1 VKKDGILVF
10 LAFFSL
16 FALLSYFYTPDLRT
30 DAIQHFLHAINAV
43 SQFNIRDIV
52 VNIWTK
58 PIPLVL
64 YGIPGLAGL
73 FFARLA
79 SVVLVLLTACFTLDL
94 ARRFIRN
101 MEESPALTVVFF
113 LMLVPVFLQTFMTMT
128 ELPAAFVLSFGL
140 YLFYS
145 RKAYLAAFLVT
156 GFLPLARVECSLI
169 MAFLLCVFSLEIFLN
184 NRSANSK
191 NLFKEIKPIFV
202 YLIIGSAPF
211 ILWNA
216 AGAYFTQ
223 DIFWLSHASY
233 ANVRPFDLLSIVKHN
248 ALTASPMIFT
258 APALFLF
265 LIGVSSPQK
274 NDQDGSSP
282 YFFFAIYGVLIL
294 HMIFLSAIIP
304 YPKGEVGW
312 DKLNLAWGNERNFN
326 VIAPVLALFVY
337 MGASY
342 IYELFYA
349 GKNRSINGTEK
360 KLAGGK
366 ILCLFFFS
374 ILLIYV
380 CKEEFFF
387 NNSRKLYVILLCLFS
402 VFFFIPFLMRS
413 RTLRKKTFLAM
424 VSGFIICS
432 FLITK
437 PLFWNP
443 TKYNDPDI
451 VLQGELT
458 DWIHSNYTAIDVLV
472 IQDLSG
478 IMTYSIGRKNVHAPW
493 VWAGKFSAEVSAAPS
508 KTLIVI
514 QTLGVSRDPLPRYPP
529 ELIETLKGCRMLKKS
544 SAIWPGWMLY
554 EKP

>member
-1 VKKDGILVF
+1 MKKDGILVF

-16 FALLSYFYTPDLRT
+16 FALLSYFHTPEFRG
-30 DAIQHFLHAINAV
+30 DAFPHFLDAVNAV
-43 SQFNIRDIV
+43 SHFNIRDIV
-52 VNIWTK
+52 VNIWDK
-58 PIPLVL
+58 PIPTVL

-101 MEESPALTVVFF
+101 MEGSPALTVVFF
-113 LMLVPVFLQTFMTMT
+113 LMLVPVFLQTFVTMT
-128 ELPAAFVLSFGL
+128 ELPAAFFLSYGL

-169 MAFLLCVFSLEIFLN
+169 MALLFVIFSLEVFLK

-191 NLFKEIKPIFV
+191 NLFKEIKPIFA
-202 YLIIGSAPF
+202 YLVIGSAPF

-223 DIFWLSHASY
+223 DIFWLWHDSY
-233 ANVRPFDLLSIVKHN
+233 TNVRPFDLLYIIKHN

-294 HMIFLSAIIP
+294 HMIFLSATIP
-304 YPKGEVGW
+304 YPKTEVGW
-312 DKLNLAWGNERNFN
+312 EKLNLVWNDRNFN

-349 GKNRSINGTEK
+349 EKNWSINGTEK
-360 KLAGGK
+360 KLAGAK
-366 ILCLFFFS
+366 ILYLFFFS

-380 CKEEFFF
+380 CKEEFFIS
-387 NNSRKLYVILLCLFS
+387 NSRKLYVTLLCLFS
-402 VFFFIPFLMRS
+402 VVFFIPSLMRS
-413 RTLRKKTFLAM
+413 RSLPKKTFLAM

-451 VLQGELT
+451 VLQGELIN
-458 DWIHSNYTAIDVLV
+458 WIDSNYRLTEVLV
-472 IQDLSG
+472 IQDLSNQ
-478 IMTYSIGRKNVHAPW
+478 MTYSIGKKNVHAPW
-493 VWAGKFSAEVSAAPS
+493 AWPGQFSAEISAAPS

-514 QTLGVSRDPLPRYPP
+514 QTLGVSRDPLPEYPP
-529 ELIETLKGCRMLKKS
+529 GLIETLKGYRMLKKS
-544 SAIWPGWMLY
+544 SAIWLGWMLY

>member
-1 VKKDGILVF
+1 MKKDVILVF

-16 FALLSYFYTPDLRT
+16 FALLSYVYTPELRGDPIHHFR
-30 DAIQHFLHAINAV
+30 DAVDAV
-43 SQFNIRDIV
+43 SQFNIREIA
-52 VNIWTK
+52 VNLWDK
-58 PIPLVL
+58 PIPLLL

-79 SVVLVLLTACFTLDL
+79 SVVLVLLTAYFTLNL

-101 MEESPALTVVFF
+101 MEESPALTIVFF
-113 LMLVPVFLQTFMTMT
+113 LMLISVFLQTFVTNT
-128 ELPAAFVLSFGL
+128 ELTAAFVLSFGL

-145 RKAYLAAFLVT
+145 RKAYPAAFLVT
-156 GFLPLARVECSLI
+156 GFLPLARVESSLI
-169 MAFLLCVFSLEIFLN
+169 MALLFGIFSLEIFLN
-184 NRSANSK
+184 NRSANGE
-191 NLFKEIKPIFV
+191 NLFKRIQPIFG
-202 YLIIGSAPF
+202 YLVIGSAPF

-216 AGAYFTQ
+216 AGAYFTR
-223 DIFWLSHASY
+223 DILWLSHGSY
-233 ANVRPFDLLSIVKHN
+233 ANVRPFDPLYIVKHN
-248 ALTASPMIFT
+248 ALTASPMVFT

-274 NDQDGSSP
+274 NDQDSSSP

-294 HMIFLSAIIP
+294 HMIFLSTIIP

-312 DKLNLAWGNERNFN
+312 EKLILAWGNERNFN

-342 IYELFYA
+342 IYEVFYA
-349 GKNRSINGTEK
+349 GKNRSINGTER
-360 KLAGGK
+360 KLAGVK
-366 ILCLFFFS
+366 ILFLFFFS

-380 CKEEFFF
+380 CKDEFVF
-387 NNSRKLYVILLCLFS
+387 NNSRRLYVLLLCLFS
-402 VFFFIPFLMRS
+402 VVFLIPFLMRS
-413 RTLRKKTFLAM
+413 GTLQKKTFLAM

-437 PLFWNP
+437 PRFWNP

-451 VLQGELT
+451 ALQGELT
-458 DWIHSNYTAIDVLV
+458 DWIHSNYTASDVLV

-478 IMTYSIGRKNVHAPW
+478 QMTYAIGRKNVHAPW
-493 VWAGKFSAEVSAAPS
+493 VWAGKYPAEVSAAPS
-508 KTLIVI
+508 KTLIVL
-514 QTLGVSRDPLPRYPP
+514 QTLGESRDPLSKYPP
-529 ELIETLKGCRMLKKS
+529 ELIETLKGYRMLKES
-544 SAIWPGWMLY
+544 SAISPGWVLY